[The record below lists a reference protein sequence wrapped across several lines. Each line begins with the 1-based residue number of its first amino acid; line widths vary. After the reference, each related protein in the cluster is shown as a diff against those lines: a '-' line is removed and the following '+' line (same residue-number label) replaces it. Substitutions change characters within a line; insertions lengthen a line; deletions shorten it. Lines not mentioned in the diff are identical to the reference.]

1 LNIGVRQPCSGSAG
15 ADRLEPDQLSRIR
28 GFPMAA
34 LIAIGL
40 FIVAIFVLNL
50 IEFGRLD

>member
-1 LNIGVRQPCSGSAG
+1 
-15 ADRLEPDQLSRIR
+15 
-28 GFPMAA
+28 MAA

-40 FIVAIFVLNL
+40 FIVAIFALNL